1 MLELRSTQTGK
12 IDGKERQIR
21 TYVNSVTG
29 SFVNTYHL
37 RTDRFNN
44 TWWAFEDLFALPF
57 IRRVA
62 AKEVIDLYGQGLS
75 LTDIKTITSQIKATL
90 KSDDREKYEKA
101 YSKVLELENL
111 TENVADPVRQSLGLC
126 TVYLLMNDEGP
137 ESWTNQYSS
146 EKMGAL
152 SLDPDSMAFFLDWWI
167 SKTSSYGQALKGLSQ
182 IASMATQFQQT
193 GVPLN

>member
-57 IRRVA
+57 IRQVA
-62 AKEVIDLYGQGLS
+62 AKKVIDLYGQGLS
-75 LTDIKTITSQIKATL
+75 LTDIKTITGQIKATL

-152 SLDPDSMAFFLDWWI
+152 SLDPESMAFFLDWWI

>member
-1 MLELRSTQTGK
+1 MLNLKTTEKRPLN
-12 IDGKERQIR
+12 GKETEFRI
-21 TYVNSVTG
+21 YENSVTG
-29 SFVNTYHL
+29 STLATYFL
-37 RTDRFNN
+37 RKDKFDN

-57 IRRVA
+57 IRQVA
-62 AKEVIDLYGQGLS
+62 AKKVIDLYGQGLS

-152 SLDPDSMAFFLDWWI
+152 SLDPESMAFFLDWWI

>member
-12 IDGKERQIR
+12 IDGIERQIR

-57 IRRVA
+57 IRQVA
-62 AKEVIDLYGQGLS
+62 AKKVIDLYGQGLS

>member
-57 IRRVA
+57 IRQVA
-62 AKEVIDLYGQGLS
+62 AKKVIDLYGQGLS